1 MHNEFGLEKYF
12 FYKYFV
18 EARVESAEGKEARP
32 VEKKGK
38 RKTNETKEKTTGKRS
53 KNSTKR

>member
-1 MHNEFGLEKYF
+1 MHNEFALEKYF

-38 RKTNETKEKTTGKRS
+38 RKNNETKEQTNRKRS
-53 KNSTKR
+53 KNNTKR